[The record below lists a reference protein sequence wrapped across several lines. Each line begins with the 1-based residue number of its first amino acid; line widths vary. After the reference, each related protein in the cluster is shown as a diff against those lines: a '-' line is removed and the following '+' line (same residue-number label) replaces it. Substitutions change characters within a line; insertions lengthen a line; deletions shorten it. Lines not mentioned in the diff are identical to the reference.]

1 MVDPTT
7 YPFSEDVIAYFSM
20 EVGLESAMPTYS
32 GGLGVLA
39 GDTLK
44 AAADLEVPM
53 VGVTLVHRKG
63 YFHQE
68 LAADGSQIELE
79 SPWQPEARLE
89 PLDARTTI
97 TVEGRPVVIA
107 AWRYRVKGVTGAE
120 VPVLFLDTGLP
131 ENTPEDQEITDH
143 LYGRDER
150 YRLCQEAVLGI
161 GGVRLLQALGYTVDV
176 YHMNEGHAA
185 LLTLALLANETGMR
199 GITGALPEDM
209 EAVRRQCVFTTHTP
223 VPAGHD
229 QFPLDLVREVL
240 GPDIVEALA
249 RTECCPLDTLNMTLL
264 ALRLSRY
271 INGVSARHGEVSEG
285 LFPSYPIESI
295 TNGVHPATWVAAPF
309 ADLFDRHIPQWRVDS
324 NYLRNAGLIP
334 LDLVAKA
341 HADAKADMIAEVERR
356 TAVLFDPAVFTLCF
370 ARRATPYKRASLLFS
385 DTDRLRKIAQVTG
398 PIQVVYS
405 GKAHP
410 KDYDGK
416 EMIRTV
422 IQTASQ
428 LDGGVQVVYLEDYDM
443 ALGKT
448 LCAGVDLWLNT
459 PLKPHE
465 ASGTSGM
472 KAALNGVPS
481 LSVLDGWW
489 IEGHVEGVTGWS
501 IGELG
506 DPVSN
511 PDEANQEHEE
521 AAALYSK
528 LEQLI
533 LPMYYHH
540 PQEYQQVMRSAIA
553 LNGAVFNTQRM
564 VQQYVRNAYR
574 ERA

>member
-1 MVDPTT
+1 M
-7 YPFSEDVIAYFSM
+7 S
-20 EVGLESAMPTYS
+20 
-32 GGLGVLA
+32 
-39 GDTLK
+39 
-44 AAADLEVPM
+44 
-53 VGVTLVHRKG
+53 
-63 YFHQE
+63 
-68 LAADGSQIELE
+68 
-79 SPWQPEARLE
+79 
-89 PLDARTTI
+89 
-97 TVEGRPVVIA
+97 
-107 AWRYRVKGVTGAE
+107 
-120 VPVLFLDTGLP
+120 
-131 ENTPEDQEITDH
+131 
-143 LYGRDER
+143 
-150 YRLCQEAVLGI
+150 
-161 GGVRLLQALGYTVDV
+161 
-176 YHMNEGHAA
+176 
-185 LLTLALLANETGMR
+185 
-199 GITGALPEDM
+199 
-209 EAVRRQCVFTTHTP
+209 
-223 VPAGHD
+223 
-229 QFPLDLVREVL
+229 
-240 GPDIVEALA
+240 
-249 RTECCPLDTLNMTLL
+249 
-264 ALRLSRY
+264 
-271 INGVSARHGEVSEG
+271 
-285 LFPSYPIESI
+285 
-295 TNGVHPATWVAAPF
+295 
-309 ADLFDRHIPQWRVDS
+309 
-324 NYLRNAGLIP
+324 
-334 LDLVAKA
+334 
-341 HADAKADMIAEVERR
+341 
-356 TAVLFDPAVFTLCF
+356 
-370 ARRATPYKRASLLFS
+370 
-385 DTDRLRKIAQVTG
+385 G

-489 IEGHVEGVTGWS
+489 VEGHVEGVTGWS

-511 PDEANQEHEE
+511 SDEANQEHEE

-533 LPMYYHH
+533 LPMYYHQ
-540 PQEYQQVMRSAIA
+540 PQEYQRVMRSAIA

>member
-1 MVDPTT
+1 
-7 YPFSEDVIAYFSM
+7 
-20 EVGLESAMPTYS
+20 MPTYS

-79 SPWQPEARLE
+79 SPWQPEAHLE

-131 ENTPEDQEITDH
+131 ENAPEDQEITDH

-161 GGVRLLQALGYTVDV
+161 GGVRLLQGLGYTVEV

-249 RTECCPLDTLNMTLL
+249 RTECCRLDTLNMTLL

-295 TNGVHPATWVAAPF
+295 TNGVHPATWVAAPI

-385 DTDRLRKIAQVTG
+385 DTDRLRKIAQVSG
-398 PIQVVYS
+398 PVQVVYS